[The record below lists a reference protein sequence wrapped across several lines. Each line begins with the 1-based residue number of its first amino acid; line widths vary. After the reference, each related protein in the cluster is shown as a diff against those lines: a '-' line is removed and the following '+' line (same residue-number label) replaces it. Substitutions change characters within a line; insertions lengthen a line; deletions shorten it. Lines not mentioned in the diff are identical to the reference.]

1 MNAKAATQAGSGAD
15 IAKLLI
21 ALALILS
28 GVVGFYYYEE
38 QSLLLRVLSLLVV
51 TGISVAIAMQTER
64 GRNTWGFVKDARTE
78 VRKVVWPTRAE
89 TMQTTL
95 IVIIMVLVVGVILW
109 IMDTFLLWAVRL
121 LTGQGG

>member
-1 MNAKAATQAGSGAD
+1 M
-15 IAKLLI
+15 
-21 ALALILS
+21 
-28 GVVGFYYYEE
+28 
-38 QSLLLRVLSLLVV
+38 RVLALLVV
-51 TGISVAIAMQTER
+51 TGVSIAIAMQTER
-64 GRNTWGFVKDARTE
+64 GRNTWGFVKDARSE

-109 IMDTFLLWAVRL
+109 LMDTFLLWAVKL